1 MTYLYDILMNFNDKN
16 TIYEYF
22 DWNNDDLIIN
32 VKKVPLFKVDYKTL
46 FELYTYKIKINKSF
60 LKNNK
65 YSYINKKINI
75 SNLFIIT
82 NGEKSLAIGT
92 NENGIVEYKS
102 TLNYEDEDYANRLSL
117 SLNPISIK
125 YKILTNNCCE
135 YSLRDYKIKKELLK
149 KEFNKVY
156 KNNETDRLKY
166 YYLEVYDE
174 VIDDVT
180 LIIKRLIEGLDIELN
195 KYDSLYNILKNNTSL
210 IEK

>member
-117 SLNPISIK
+117 SLNPISVK
-125 YKILTNNCCE
+125 YKLLTNNYCE
-135 YSLRDYKIKKELLK
+135 YSLRDYKIKKEFLK